1 MCSGP
6 YPDVHSQALSRW
18 ANTGAH
24 THCQHFAQVRW
35 FLTRI
40 EESLQS
46 TTPKKGHTW
55 LWNFKE
61 LSACFEPVLSIKTR
75 WTHCMCAAC
84 GSSESSQSVW
94 SFSISLSPTAQH
106 WDSPPSCPEWPPSG
120 SRHSW
125 RSNTGFTRSQCCI
138 WHDWPP
144 PTTSYTGVIIKKS
157 TSEPHELQYGV
168 PQGSVLGPI
177 LFTIYTT
184 PLCELIRRHGL
195 TFHLYAD
202 DTQLYLTFKP
212 SEPSSINNI
221 ISQLENCIED
231 FRAWMKLN
239 LLKLNDDKTEML
251 VITSRPST
259 SQSLNISVKVG
270 DQYINPSDEPPK
282 KPWSYLWFHMQPQ
295 RSCCQCM

>member
-24 THCQHFAQVRW
+24 THCEHFAQVRW

-40 EESLQS
+40 EESLHS
-46 TTPKKGHTW
+46 ITPKKGHTW

-94 SFSISLSPTAQH
+94 SFSICLSPTAQH

-144 PTTSYTGVIIKKS
+144 PTTSYTAVIIWH
-157 TSEPHELQYGV
+157 P
-168 PQGSVLGPI
+168 
-177 LFTIYTT
+177 
-184 PLCELIRRHGL
+184 R
-195 TFHLYAD
+195 
-202 DTQLYLTFKP
+202 
-212 SEPSSINNI
+212 
-221 ISQLENCIED
+221 
-231 FRAWMKLN
+231 
-239 LLKLNDDKTEML
+239 
-251 VITSRPST
+251 
-259 SQSLNISVKVG
+259 
-270 DQYINPSDEPPK
+270 
-282 KPWSYLWFHMQPQ
+282 
-295 RSCCQCM
+295 